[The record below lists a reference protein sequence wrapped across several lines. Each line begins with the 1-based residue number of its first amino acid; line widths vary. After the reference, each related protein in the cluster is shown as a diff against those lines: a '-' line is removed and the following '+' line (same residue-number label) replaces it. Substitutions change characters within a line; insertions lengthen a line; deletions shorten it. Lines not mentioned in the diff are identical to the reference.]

1 MSSPHQT
8 VNPWTWQDQFGF
20 AQAVA
25 TTPPSRWLFL
35 AGQGPADADGATV
48 PGDIGAQLS
57 QCFDNLQ
64 TVLTQAGADLSHVVR
79 LNLYTTDVDAL
90 LGVWNMITDRLG
102 GGRLPTG
109 QHSARSRSPRLPRH
123 ARRDRGDRAGALRAN
138 RRRARARCARTCG
151 EPGPVDRPQPH

>member
-1 MSSPHQT
+1 MSSPHQA

-57 QCFDNLQ
+57 QCFDNME

-79 LNLYTTDVDAL
+79 LNVYTTDVDAL
-90 LGVWNMITDRLG
+90 LGVWNMITDRLTAG
-102 GGRLPTG
+102 GCRPASTLLGVARLAFPDMLVEIEAT
-109 QHSARSRSPRLPRH
+109 
-123 ARRDRGDRAGALRAN
+123 ALV
-138 RRRARARCARTCG
+138 
-151 EPGPVDRPQPH
+151 P